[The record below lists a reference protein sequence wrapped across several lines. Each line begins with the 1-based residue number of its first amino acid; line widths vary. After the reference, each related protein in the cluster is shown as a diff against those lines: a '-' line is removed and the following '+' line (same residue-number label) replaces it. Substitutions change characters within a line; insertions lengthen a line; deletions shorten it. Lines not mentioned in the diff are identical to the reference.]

1 DSRKKIRHISRAG
14 VDEIIA
20 TGCWSTLRPEDASR
34 LPGVRR
40 VVPNAEKDRLV
51 PDLLQIS
58 EEVFDREMLERE
70 LIPGARLRTRAFI
83 KVQDGCNNRCTFC
96 ITTVARGEGRSRTI
110 AAVLEDIQAVLQPGE

>member
-1 DSRKKIRHISRAG
+1 MKVYLDTVGCRLNQAEIEFYARQFHAAGHTLVADPQEADLAVVNTCAVTSAAAADSRKKIRHISRAG

-58 EEVFDREMLERE
+58 EEV
-70 LIPGARLRTRAFI
+70 
-83 KVQDGCNNRCTFC
+83 
-96 ITTVARGEGRSRTI
+96 
-110 AAVLEDIQAVLQPGE
+110 